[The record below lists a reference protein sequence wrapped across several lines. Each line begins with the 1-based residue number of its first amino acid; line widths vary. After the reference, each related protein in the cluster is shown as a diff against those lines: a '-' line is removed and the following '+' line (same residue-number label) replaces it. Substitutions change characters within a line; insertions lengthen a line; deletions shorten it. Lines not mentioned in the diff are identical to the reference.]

1 MKKIIFVF
9 VVLFGQMFFGQEKEE
24 LLEINFPEEYEW
36 NVVTNV
42 ENDDIRIIELV
53 PAQENKEDWNL
64 LFTYAYFK
72 NPKKYNV
79 EFLKNFYIEALKEK
93 APKGR
98 VTILEESN

>member
-1 MKKIIFVF
+1 MKKIIFIF

-42 ENDDIRIIELV
+42 ENDDVRIIELV

-79 EFLKNFYIEALKEK
+79 ELLKNIVIESYKK
-93 APKGR
+93 MHQKGE
-98 VTILEESN
+98 LQF